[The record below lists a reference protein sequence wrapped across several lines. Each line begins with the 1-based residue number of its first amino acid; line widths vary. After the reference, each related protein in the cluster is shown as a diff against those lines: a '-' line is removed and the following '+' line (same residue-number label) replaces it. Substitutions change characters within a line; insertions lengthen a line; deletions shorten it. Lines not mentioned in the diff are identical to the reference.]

1 MPKIYDFNGS
11 AATQIK
17 KIYDWNGSA
26 ATQLKKGYDHNGTT
40 SSLIYSAETAL
51 SNLSIADGV
60 IYNYTDYGNVTR
72 SANTSGAWNLSGYS
86 SITLTVSIT
95 MVPSSSDGNGMW
107 ATFRVAL
114 RLNDGTLIDL
124 YNKNPGTMWTPED
137 KKTATVTKTINLSGY
152 SSSQLSSVKLFGS
165 IGPVTSG
172 SGSTGKRLNLYFN
185 TSSVIAS

>member
-60 IYNYTDYGNVTR
+60 IYNYSDYGNVTR

-95 MVPSSSDGNGMW
+95 MTTSWSDSYGIN

-124 YNKNPGTMWTPED
+124 YNANPGSIYTPEG

-152 SSSQLSSVKLFGS
+152 STSQKTSVKLFGS
-165 IGPVTSG
+165 IGPIS
-172 SGSTGKRLNLYFN
+172 STTGGNGKRLNLYFN